1 MMGRLS
7 RCQDGA
13 AAAEM
18 AMVLPLLTTLLFG
31 SMEFGHYFWHE
42 HVVVKAVRDGARFAA
57 RQPITEYVSTSTGCV
72 TAPSAAL
79 SNRIRNL
86 VRTGSIDGST
96 PRLSYWA
103 ATGTVTVTVT
113 CTANA
118 GGQAVAG
125 IYSGIEH
132 AGVAVG
138 APVVTVTATVP
149 YRTMFGMS
157 FGSGH
162 RLTARQQATVTGV

>member
-1 MMGRLS
+1 MMKRLS
-7 RCQDGA
+7 RSQDGA

-57 RQPITEYVSTSTGCV
+57 RQPISEYVDSSTGCV
-72 TAPSAAL
+72 TAPSAVL
-79 SNRIRNL
+79 SDRNRNL
-86 VRTGSIDGST
+86 VRTGTVDGST

-118 GGQAVAG
+118 GGQAMTG
-125 IYSGIEH
+125 IYNGIQH

-138 APVVTVTATVP
+138 APVVTVTATIP
-149 YRTMFGMS
+149 YSTLFGMS
-157 FGSGH
+157 FGSRH
-162 RLTARQQATVTGV
+162 NLTARQQATVTGL

>member
-1 MMGRLS
+1 MMMRLARS
-7 RCQDGA
+7 ESGA

-18 AMVLPLLTTLLFG
+18 AMVLPLLTALLFA
-31 SMEFGHYFWHE
+31 SVEFGHYFWHE
-42 HVVVKAVRDGARFAA
+42 HLVVKAVRDGARFAA
-57 RQPITEYVSTSTGCV
+57 RQPMSEYVSATAGCV
-72 TAPSAAL
+72 AAPSTAL

-86 VRTGSIDGST
+86 VRTGSVDGTT

-103 ATGTVTVTVT
+103 ATGTVTVTVA

-118 GGQAVAG
+118 GGQAITG

-132 AGVAVG
+132 AGAAVG

-149 YRTMFGMS
+149 YRTLFGMS
-157 FGSGH
+157 FGSSH
-162 RLTARQQATVTGV
+162 RLNASQQATVTGV